1 MLNKMW
7 SIDGLINIGA
17 VMTTQVEGGVQFFL
31 SSVPG
36 HVKTFSWG
44 RSTSVWLCLFLDL
57 FFQMFLTYW
66 KNYNFFDPGD
76 TGRAALFLHKFGL
89 FYPPGKKAKLFQDI
103 LDKGNLELQR
113 T

>member
-1 MLNKMW
+1 
-7 SIDGLINIGA
+7 
-17 VMTTQVEGGVQFFL
+17 
-31 SSVPG
+31 
-36 HVKTFSWG
+36 
-44 RSTSVWLCLFLDL
+44 
-57 FFQMFLTYW
+57 MFLTYW

-89 FYPPGKKAKLFQDI
+89 FYTPGKKAKLFQDV